1 MEEVKLTMGAN
12 TSSTGKIFASLNHVM
27 ISEALSAQGFD
38 VDRKKIILK
47 EVKEIG
53 TYTATAKLHREV
65 KVDIQFEVVSE

>member
-1 MEEVKLTMGAN
+1 
-12 TSSTGKIFASLNHVM
+12 M